1 MPPNR
6 TFDKTTGILRFSVP
20 LQHGD
25 VTATISQTTWQ
36 ARYGLGNSDSS
47 FVEIYIAN
55 QPMIDAA
62 VARKV
67 NAGARIPVVLKA
79 ADL

>member
-1 MPPNR
+1 MPPHR
-6 TFDKTTGILRFSVP
+6 TFDKTTGTLRFRVP
-20 LQHGD
+20 LQRGH
-25 VTATISQTTWQ
+25 VTAYISQTTWQ
-36 ARYGLGNSDSS
+36 ARYGLGHSDAS

-62 VARKV
+62 VVRKV
-67 NAGARIPVVLKA
+67 NAGARTPVVLKA